1 MAHKYVGKY
10 GYSEQGHCASCCT
23 NDVFENVETEAPGGR
38 ARPTGNGIT
47 HVASSMMPCPSTTHP
62 RQLMTMHERNP
73 YKTPPDF
80 ESLAR
85 TYPPLRP
92 QSVSLSPSS
101 DFTFVLTPLHI
112 ALFARRKAGC
122 LQSTFTTKRPKGL
135 PKSPM
140 LFDCPVAH
148 ICYRRLTQALLYR
161 DFGIQLEIP
170 NDRLCPPVP
179 NR

>member
-1 MAHKYVGKY
+1 MSSKTSRPKRLGA
-10 GYSEQGHCASCCT
+10 
-23 NDVFENVETEAPGGR
+23 GR
-38 ARPTGNGIT
+38 GLRGNGKQLTWPVDYDVLPII
-47 HVASSMMPCPSTTHP
+47 HPHP

-80 ESLAR
+80 ESLALA
-85 TYPPLRP
+85 YPPLRP
-92 QSVSLSPSS
+92 QSVSLFASS
-101 DFTFVLTPLHI
+101 DFTHVLTPLHI
-112 ALFARRKAGC
+112 ALSARRKAGC
-122 LQSTFTTKRPKGL
+122 LQSTFTTKRPKGH

-140 LFDCPVAH
+140 SFDCPVAH